1 LQTLSIVLT
10 VDPSSIVCC
19 VKSISGAGRFS
30 DTPFMALSLLAFWS
44 RVLSM
49 TMDYQFVSIR
59 MKTMMDFEI
68 SLLLSGTSGQ
78 QAYGIARLSFVSIEA
93 AKEKGATDTN
103 QLCRFRT

>member
-1 LQTLSIVLT
+1 
-10 VDPSSIVCC
+10 
-19 VKSISGAGRFS
+19 
-30 DTPFMALSLLAFWS
+30 
-44 RVLSM
+44 
-49 TMDYQFVSIR
+49 MDYQFVSIR

-78 QAYGIARLSFVSIEA
+78 QAYGSRVARLSFVSIEA